1 MEEKLAV
8 QVVREAEV
16 MLELLKSAAKKA
28 HLRVEEATLEIG
40 IVRAALQDE
49 GIPETTSSST
59 DDEEFTFEFGP
70 RTSDPVSD
78 SEGSDTGG
86 SSSSA
91 GELLI
96 TLYRHTPAQSLHLQG
111 APHAH
116 TSEDQADE
124 TTAHMGLDKLTEE
137 ALSHH
142 DTMSAASTTN
152 V

>member
-1 MEEKLAV
+1 MPLSYLQDILYQYRRALISYERADRRRALDLARETRRALIMEEKLAV

-40 IVRAALQDE
+40 TVRAALQDE
-49 GIPETTSSST
+49 GIPETTQSSAD

-86 SSSSA
+86 SISAA
-91 GELLI
+91 GELPI
-96 TLYRHTPAQSLHLQG
+96 IPHPHTP
-111 APHAH
+111 P
-116 TSEDQADE
+116 
-124 TTAHMGLDKLTEE
+124 
-137 ALSHH
+137 
-142 DTMSAASTTN
+142 
-152 V
+152 